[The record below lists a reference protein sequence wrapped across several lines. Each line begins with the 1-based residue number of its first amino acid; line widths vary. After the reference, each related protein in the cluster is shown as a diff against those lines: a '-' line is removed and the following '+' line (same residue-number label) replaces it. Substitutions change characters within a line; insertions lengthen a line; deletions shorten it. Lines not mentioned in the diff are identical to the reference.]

1 MFKIGDKVQLKFDNT
16 LGVIIGIHNNDKE
29 IGYDVF
35 VNGKT
40 ILLYESQ
47 ISSYF
52 ENSNITSSLELSSF
66 LTSTLLKNQT
76 KTALYSLNS
85 AKIDYVPYQFRPI
98 LKLIKSDMPRI
109 LIADGVGV
117 GKTIESGLIVKELE
131 ARSNIKS
138 VLIICPKPLI
148 TEEKWSSEMKRF
160 DYSFINLDGNLL
172 NYCIDECDKDG
183 EWPQQYEKC
192 VVPFSLLDEE
202 LLLGNPN
209 NKKKKGLIDLD
220 PFPKFDL
227 VIVDEAHHIR
237 NSDTQRY
244 NAAKMFIDNAEN
256 VVLLTATPLQLGDKD
271 LYTLLQLLRSDLI
284 LDYDSFKKM
293 SEPNPYI
300 NKAISL
306 IRNNG
311 EAWKD
316 EALKSIL
323 DAASTDFGKNT
334 IQKNPLFSKCFNLL
348 NKSNLNHEERV
359 ELISNLENLHTFSTI
374 INRTRR
380 RDIGNFTIRK
390 PEAIISNFN
399 NYERI
404 LYDKFV
410 SLVAEMLELMYEYI
424 PLKFL
429 MCTLLRQA
437 SSSLHAIAPFMK
449 YILNGKLSKL
459 IGSSDLIT
467 VDSETSEV
475 QLSKIVNKFKPRILE
490 IIDLAENLPM
500 EDDKL
505 EKLVSIVNQ
514 KQSLENNKVMVFS
527 SFIHTLEY
535 LKQNLENRNLRV
547 AMIHGGVPDEERVK
561 FRDRFKLDRMA
572 DNAIDVLL
580 FSDVG
585 CEGLDYQFCDC
596 MVNFDLPW
604 NPQRIEQRIGRID
617 RKGQK
622 SETVLIYNMLVENT
636 IDADIYERC
645 LLRIGVFNSE
655 IGDSEVIIG
664 NINKEIT
671 DISLKYL
678 LNQEESKLKLQQL
691 ADNQIRLINE
701 QKIMEDNQYSF
712 FGLDLIDSKN
722 NSDIEKSKNVFL
734 SAEAIRK
741 LVDNYLMKLLSSDSP
756 LIGNTT
762 EKILKISQ
770 ENRIKLFEDYLKI
783 ERERNKVFK
792 EWESYLKGNDPF
804 LQISFDG
811 EFVSNN
817 SDYTF
822 INSNHPLV
830 KQALNSLIINS
841 ANCKLKTHSS
851 IIKPGKYPFAIYLWS
866 YKGFSNNNI
875 LKPIS
880 NIEGSDEE
888 VLNLIFNSVDD
899 LFLEDIPNNLE
910 SIHYEKWFKEKEKYL
925 KDMNVIIDYKKE
937 NLKDVNARQNMAL
950 KRLILN
956 QTEEKIIKMKKAEL
970 ENVNNKFQDNLN
982 SLNESVK
989 KLDVLSTLLVKG
1001 TLLVEE

>member
-1 MFKIGDKVQLKFDNT
+1 MFNIGEKVQIKFDNT
-16 LGVIIGIHNNDKE
+16 LGVVIGVHNNDKE
-29 IGYDVF
+29 NGYDVF
-35 VNGKT
+35 INGKT
-40 ILLYESQ
+40 VLLYESQ
-47 ISSYF
+47 LTHYNENNSSMNVMEISSY
-52 ENSNITSSLELSSF
+52 

-76 KTALYSLNS
+76 SSALYSLNS

-117 GKTIESGLIVKELE
+117 GKTIESGLIIKELE

-192 VVPFSLLDEE
+192 VIPYSLLDEE
-202 LLLGNPN
+202 LVFGNPN
-209 NKKKKGLIDLD
+209 NKKKKCLLDLD

-271 LYTLLQLLRSDLI
+271 LYTLLQLLRPDLI

-300 NKAISL
+300 NKAITL

-311 EAWKD
+311 EQWQA
-316 EALKSIL
+316 EALSNL
-323 DAASTDFGKNT
+323 QDASLTEFGLNT
-334 IQKNPLFSKCFNLL
+334 IQKNPLYTKAYNLL
-348 NKSNLNHEERV
+348 NKGSLTKEERV
-359 ELISNLENLHTFSTI
+359 ELISCLEGLHTFSTI

-390 PEAIISNFN
+390 PEAVVSSFN
-399 NYERI
+399 NYEKV
-404 LYDKFV
+404 LYEEFV
-410 SLVAEMLELMYEYI
+410 TLVSEMLEVMYDNI

-459 IGSSDLIT
+459 LGTSDLIT
-467 VDSETSEV
+467 FDNETSEAT
-475 QLSKIVNKFKPRILE
+475 LSKLVDKFKIKILE
-490 IIDLAENLPM
+490 IIKLAENLPT

-505 EKLVSIVNQ
+505 NKLIDIVCQ
-514 KQSLENNKVMVFS
+514 KQKLENNKVMVFS

-535 LKQNLENRNLRV
+535 LKQNLEDRNIRV
-547 AMIHGGVPDEERVK
+547 AMIHGAVPDDERVK
-561 FRDRFKLDRMA
+561 FRDRFKLNKEA

-617 RKGQK
+617 RKGQQ
-622 SETVLIYNMLVENT
+622 SESVLIYNMLVEDT
-636 IDADIYERC
+636 IDIDIYERC

-664 NINKEIT
+664 NISKEIT
-671 DISLKYL
+671 NISLKYL
-678 LNQEESKLKLQQL
+678 LNPDESKHKLQQL

-701 QKIMEDNQYSF
+701 QRIMEDNQYSF
-712 FGLDLIDSKN
+712 FGLDLMDSKN
-722 NSDIEKSKNVFL
+722 NKDIENSKNIFL
-734 SAEAIRK
+734 SAEAIKR
-741 LVDNYLMKLLSSDSP
+741 LVDNYLMKVLKVENSV
-756 LIGNTT
+756 IGNST
-762 EKILKISQ
+762 EKILKLSQ

-783 ERERNKVFK
+783 NRERNKIYK
-792 EWESYLKGNDPF
+792 EWENYLKGNDPF
-804 LQISFDG
+804 LEISFNG
-811 EFVSNN
+811 EFVSENE
-817 SDYTF
+817 DCVF
-822 INSNHPLV
+822 INASHPLV
-830 KQALNSLIINS
+830 KQALYNIVSNNTICN
-841 ANCKLKTHSS
+841 LKVSS
-851 IIKPGKYPFAIYLWS
+851 KVIKPGIYPFAIYLWS

-875 LKPIS
+875 LKPIT
-880 NIEGSDEE
+880 NCNCSDEE
-888 VLNLIFNSVDD
+888 FLNLIFNSVDCELLSD
-899 LFLEDIPNNLE
+899 CESLDNL
-910 SIHYEKWFKEKEKYL
+910 HYDKWLKEKEKFINEM
-925 KDMNVIIDYKKE
+925 KVIIDFKKE
-937 NLKDVNARQNMAL
+937 NLKDVNNRQNIAL
-950 KRLILN
+950 KKLIIN
-956 QTEEKIIKMKKAEL
+956 QTDEKIIKMKKAEL
-970 ENVNNKFQDNLN
+970 ENINIKFNDNLFK
-982 SLNESVK
+982 LEESIK
-989 KLDVLSTLLVKG
+989 KLDLVSTLLIKG
-1001 TLLVEE
+1001 NILVEE